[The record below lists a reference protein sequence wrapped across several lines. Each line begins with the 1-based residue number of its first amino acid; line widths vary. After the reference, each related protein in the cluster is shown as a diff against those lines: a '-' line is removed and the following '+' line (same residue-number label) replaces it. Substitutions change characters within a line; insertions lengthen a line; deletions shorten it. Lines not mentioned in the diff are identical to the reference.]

1 MNDKKNINISDFF
14 KNNSINRKDG
24 IHKKSNE
31 NEVSIKKK
39 NIWSLFSNVTETLK
53 DKTNEE
59 TDNDS
64 SEMDTDIFFTPRNIT
79 QNIEKNTN
87 KTLFKKTHENPEIK
101 KEIENIANSFKR
113 KNNILLTDKSD
124 NTILSSILSTKK
136 IKLNSEKNDIP
147 TTPTYNAYK
156 EFFKRI
162 RDQNKSTEINNGNT
176 ESDEIKDKEKK
187 TMHTNIM
194 NIKVCSKIE
203 GDDVNN
209 RIIKLN
215 EKNNQ
220 LNKCHKIVTSNQ
232 AGNYAPYK
240 TELATSVK
248 EGNNKISFTS
258 IIKKKNICVPVNNHK
273 KIEIKKKSDNLI
285 KRTHH
290 FSKHDKYDIF
300 NNIGDDVFRYIFSC
314 VENKNLMLL
323 NKRFC
328 KFSRLL
334 RTKLIYN
341 ESLKNSIS
349 PESILKTIF
358 VSANIEVLDLSGCSH
373 ITSHHFNLLANS
385 NHVQFNKTL
394 KVLCLK
400 NCSKITDSNLKY
412 LIHRFKNLQTVD
424 IRNCYKISHEGI
436 YPLKFKTSLKK
447 LYMGNLI
454 STINVS
460 NYHSDDT
467 LKALFSATKKF
478 SAPNIDANYNTHIAN
493 HTNINESNSTSMVE
507 ENIQLDTPLTNLI
520 CLEIT
525 YTKNLTDISN
535 LYMIGKNL
543 KILNLKGCNI
553 DNSSSI
559 IFKNF
564 PNLLALNLA
573 DTKISN
579 DVIETVCNTSKGLKT
594 LDISKTFEIRNSTIF
609 KIPRSL
615 TGLKKIKIASLSN
628 VDNFCI
634 REIFKYCKNLTSID
648 FSNCWK
654 VNNSFCN
661 MNGLEIASGNKLK
674 DVGAYQCSIDRS
686 VCEEA
691 LLRMGCTSIRVH
703 IYNELKMFET
713 SIYTDIASLEQD

>member
-14 KNNSINRKDG
+14 KNNNVNRKDG
-24 IHKKSNE
+24 IHKKNNE

-59 TDNDS
+59 DDNDS

-124 NTILSSILSTKK
+124 STILNSILSTKK
-136 IKLNSEKNDIP
+136 IKLNSEKNDTP

-156 EFFKRI
+156 EFFMRI
-162 RDQNKSTEINNGNT
+162 RNQNKSTEINNGNM

-203 GDDVNN
+203 GDDVNS

-220 LNKCHKIVTSNQ
+220 LNKCHKIITSNQ
-232 AGNYAPYK
+232 TGSYAPYK
-240 TELATSVK
+240 TELVTSVK
-248 EGNNKISFTS
+248 EGDNKISFTS
-258 IIKKKNICVPVNNHK
+258 IIKKKNICVPVNNHNK
-273 KIEIKKKSDNLI
+273 MEIKKKSDNLK

-300 NNIGDDVFRYIFSC
+300 NNIGDDVFRYIFSYI
-314 VENKNLMLL
+314 ENKNLMLL

-328 KFSRLL
+328 KLSRLL

-373 ITSHHFNLLANS
+373 ISSHHFNLLANS

-412 LIHRFKNLQTVD
+412 LLHRFKNLQTVD

-467 LKALFSATKKF
+467 LKALFSASKKC
-478 SAPNIDANYNTHIAN
+478 SAPTVDTNYNINIAN
-493 HTNINESNSTSMVE
+493 HTNMNESNSTSMVE

-525 YTKNLTDISN
+525 YTRNLTDISN

-609 KIPRSL
+609 KIPRYL

-661 MNGLEIASGNKLK
+661 LNGLEVASGNKLK

-713 SIYTDIASLEQD
+713 SIYTDIESLEQD

>member
-1 MNDKKNINISDFF
+1 MNDKKKININDLF
-14 KNNSINRKDG
+14 KNSNVNRKDG
-24 IHKKSNE
+24 KNKKSNE
-31 NEVSIKKK
+31 NEISIKKK
-39 NIWSLFSNVTETLK
+39 NIWSLFSNVTETFK

-59 TDNDS
+59 CDNN
-64 SEMDTDIFFTPRNIT
+64 ENDTDIFFTPKNIT

-136 IKLNSEKNDIP
+136 IKLNSEKNETP

-156 EFFKRI
+156 EFFMRI
-162 RDQNKSTEINNGNT
+162 KDQNKNAEINDGNT
-176 ESDEIKDKEKK
+176 ESYQDKEKK
-187 TMHTNIM
+187 TMHTNLM

-203 GDDVNN
+203 GDDVNS
-209 RIIKLN
+209 RINKLN

-220 LNKCHKIVTSNQ
+220 PNKCHKIITLNQ
-232 AGNYAPYK
+232 TGSCIPYK
-240 TELATSVK
+240 TELVTSVK
-248 EGNNKISFTS
+248 EGDNKISFTS
-258 IIKKKNICVPVNNHK
+258 IIKKKNICVPVNNQNK
-273 KIEIKKKSDNLI
+273 MEIKKKSDNLI
-285 KRTHH
+285 KRAHH

-300 NNIGDDVFRYIFSC
+300 NNIGDDIFRYIFSC
-314 VENKNLMLL
+314 IENKNLMLL

-328 KFSRLL
+328 KLSRLL
-334 RTKLIYN
+334 RKKLIYN

-349 PESILKTIF
+349 PESILKTIYF
-358 VSANIEVLDLSGCSH
+358 SVNIEVLDLSGCSH
-373 ITSHHFNLLANS
+373 ITSHHFNILANS
-385 NHVQFNKTL
+385 NHIQFNKTL

-400 NCSKITDSNLKY
+400 NCNKITDSNLKY
-412 LIHRFKNLQTVD
+412 LLHRFKNLQIVD

-447 LYMGNLI
+447 LYMGNII
-454 STINVS
+454 SSINVS

-467 LKALFSATKKF
+467 LKALFSAPKNC
-478 SAPNIDANYNTHIAN
+478 SAPSVDINYNANITN
-493 HTNINESNSTSMVE
+493 HTNMIE
-507 ENIQLDTPLTNLI
+507 ENIQLDTPLINLI
-520 CLEIT
+520 CFEIT

-553 DNSSSI
+553 DNSSFI

-594 LDISKTFEIRNSTIF
+594 LDISKTFEVRNSTIF
-609 KIPRSL
+609 KIPRYL
-615 TGLKKIKIASLSN
+615 TGLRKIKIASLSN

-661 MNGLEIASGNKLK
+661 VNGLEIASGNKLK
-674 DVGAYQCSIDRS
+674 DIGAYQCSIDRS

-713 SIYTDIASLEQD
+713 SIYTDIESLEKD